1 MRAVSGVS
9 AGVTAADRPEPRAAA
24 KPARRRPTASE
35 PATSGFTADE
45 IAQLHERLLGW
56 YERVKRDLPWRRTR
70 DPYAIWISEVMLQQT
85 RVETVKPYWARFLAR
100 FPTVQSLAGA
110 PLDDVLAHWSGLGY
124 YARGRKLHEAAQ
136 AIVARH
142 GGALPADAAAL
153 AALPGFGP
161 YTTAAVA
168 SIGLGLD
175 EAAVDGNVARV
186 LTRWLCREGDP
197 REAKAMAFFRAVAQ
211 ELLPAGSAGAWNQA
225 MMELGATLCGPRA
238 QPACLTCPVAS
249 LCRAHRAGRQG
260 ELPPSRKA
268 KARPQ
273 LHLAAAYVVRG
284 DELLLARRPDAGL
297 FASLWELPA
306 VEGSA
311 SDLARAVGALLG
323 APATVREELGT
334 VQQTLTHR
342 ELTITVHAVDVQGG
356 SPRAAAPWVDARF
369 TDPAAELP
377 GGLSSATRK
386 ALRAARSG

>member
-1 MRAVSGVS
+1 MRSLSGF
-9 AGVTAADRPEPRAAA
+9 AAA
-24 KPARRRPTASE
+24 
-35 PATSGFTADE
+35 E
-45 IAQLHERLLGW
+45 IAELHEKLLGW
-56 YERVKRDLPWRRTR
+56 YESAKRDLPWRRTR

-100 FPTVQSLAGA
+100 FPTVQSLAEA

-136 AIVARH
+136 AIVERH
-142 GGALPADAAAL
+142 DGTLPADAEAL

-161 YTTAAVA
+161 YTTAAVG

-197 REAKAMAFFRAVAQ
+197 REAKAMKFFREAAE
-211 ELLPAGSAGAWNQA
+211 ELLPRGRAGAWNQA

-260 ELPPSRKA
+260 ELPPPRKA
-268 KARPQ
+268 KERPQ
-273 LHLAAAYVVRG
+273 LNFAAAYVVRG
-284 DELLLARRPDAGL
+284 DELLLARRPDTGL

-311 SDLARAVGALLG
+311 DDLARAVSDLLG
-323 APATVREELGT
+323 APAVVREELGSME
-334 VQQTLTHR
+334 QTLTHR
-342 ELTITVHAVDVQGG
+342 ELRITVHAVDVAGG

-369 TDPAAELP
+369 TDPSATLP

-386 ALRAARSG
+386 ALRVARGG

>member
-1 MRAVSGVS
+1 MRGVK
-9 AGVTAADRPEPRAAA
+9 RPTPAAA
-24 KPARRRPTASE
+24 PAS
-35 PATSGFTADE
+35 SGFSPAE
-45 IAQLHERLLGW
+45 VAQLHEKLLGW
-56 YERVKRDLPWRRTR
+56 YEQAKRDLPWRRTR

-100 FPTVQSLAGA
+100 FPTVQSLAAA

-124 YARGRKLHEAAQ
+124 YARGRKLHESAQ

-153 AALPGFGP
+153 AELPGFGP

-168 SIGLGLD
+168 SIGFGLD

-197 REAKAMAFFRAVAQ
+197 REAKAMAFFRVVAQ
-211 ELLPAGSAGAWNQA
+211 ELLPRGSAGPWNNA

-260 ELPPSRKA
+260 ELPPPRKA

-273 LHLAAAYVVRG
+273 LHLSAAYVTRG
-284 DELLLARRPDAGL
+284 DELLLARRPDTGL

-311 SDLARAVGALLG
+311 AELARAVSSLLG
-323 APATVREELGT
+323 VPAVVREELGAIE
-334 VQQTLTHR
+334 QTLTHR
-342 ELTITVHAVDVQGG
+342 ELTITVHAVEVQGG

-369 TDPAAELP
+369 TDPSAALP

-386 ALRAARSG
+386 ALRAARRS